1 MVFGRKKIELEC
13 PTCGEGVEK
22 DYSFCPFCGISLFDV
37 EQEKENFGLLG
48 RSDDFDLHGDGFQLH
63 GFGMFEKIFQNVFN
77 NFMKDFDGEFK
88 GETRNSEKQDEK
100 MGNVR
105 VFPNAIRIKISGP
118 ARRAPQNQQPRVQRK
133 TIDESQLQ
141 RINSLPR
148 EKAKSAMKRLGGRLV
163 YEIAAPGVESVNDI
177 FISKLESG
185 YEIKAIGK
193 KKIYVNNIPVNL
205 PMTKYSIGNNKIFV
219 EFDESA

>member
-1 MVFGRKKIELEC
+1 MIFGRKNSGIEC
-13 PTCGEGVEK
+13 PNCSEVAEK
-22 DYSFCPFCGISLFDV
+22 DYSFCPFCGVSLLDA
-37 EQEKENFGLLG
+37 EREKKDFGLLG
-48 RSDDFDLHGDGFQLH
+48 RSDDFDLHGEEFQLH

-77 NFMKDFDGEFK
+77 NLMRDFDGELK
-88 GETRNSEKQDEK
+88 GDDRNTAKQNEK

-219 EFDESA
+219 EFDEGA